1 MHTYIR
7 PWRVYMGWVWFYL
20 SSWVKISWNLFW
32 QIQIQLKS
40 VLCKRRELVGEKMI
54 NMWCA
59 FSMFDEVWINFGEN
73 FYAVESA
80 WRVQRNSNII
90 LREIPEAFHFF
101 IIFGHNGN
109 IFLWISSEILMHSF
123 CISIE
128 ILLNSFYFFCIFVCS
143 FYAFLNFLR
152 NFLWISYACLM
163 HFLWISYAFLMQ
175 FLCISYAILM
185 QFLQLHTFWAKF
197 WQKCMK
203 FLKLHKNCIRSA

>member
-1 MHTYIR
+1 MLHTYIR

-20 SSWVKISWNLFW
+20 SSWVKISWNLLW

-54 NMWCA
+54 NMWCT

-101 IIFGHNGN
+101 IIFLDTMA
-109 IFLWISSEILMHSF
+109 IFSCEFLLKFW
-123 CISIE
+123 CIP
-128 ILLNSFYFFCIFVCS
+128 FVCLLKFFWIPFTS
-143 FYAFLNFLR
+143 FAFLFAV
-152 NFLWISYACLM
+152 FM
-163 HFLWISYAFLMQ
+163 HFWFV
-175 FLCISYAILM
+175 
-185 QFLQLHTFWAKF
+185 
-197 WQKCMK
+197 
-203 FLKLHKNCIRSA
+203 

>member
-7 PWRVYMGWVWFYL
+7 PWRVYTGWVWFYL

-101 IIFGHNGN
+101 IIFLDTMA
-109 IFLWISSEILMHSF
+109 IFSCEFLLKFWCIPFACLLKFSWIPFTSF
-123 CISIE
+123 
-128 ILLNSFYFFCIFVCS
+128 
-143 FYAFLNFLR
+143 AFLFAVFMHFWFFLKEFLMNFL
-152 NFLWISYACLM
+152 CM
-163 HFLWISYAFLMQ
+163 SYAFLMN
-175 FLCISYAILM
+175 FLRISYAILM
-185 QFLQLHTFWAKF
+185 HFLCNSYAVFTTSYVLGKSVCSFGKSVWSF
-197 WQKCMK
+197 
-203 FLKLHKNCIRSA
+203 

>member
-1 MHTYIR
+1 MIIKGSSNLFILLGFCLDVVWALGFKVGRPKAIVTYCKYNRIYLLHTYIR
-7 PWRVYMGWVWFYL
+7 PWRVYMGWAWFYL

-101 IIFGHNGN
+101 IIFWTQWQY
-109 IFLWISSEILMHSF
+109 FLVNFFWNSDAFLLHVYWNSSEFLLLLLHF
-123 CISIE
+123 C
-128 ILLNSFYFFCIFVCS
+128 L
-143 FYAFLNFLR
+143 
-152 NFLWISYACLM
+152 
-163 HFLWISYAFLMQ
+163 Q
-175 FLCISYAILM
+175 FLCISD
-185 QFLQLHTFWAKF
+185 FF
-197 WQKCMK
+197 
-203 FLKLHKNCIRSA
+203 